1 MLTTSRSSARGTLA
15 ERRSEWVGSQV
26 DRQDCALIGLDEAH
40 QFEQGVAG
48 GLVIGAG
55 IENHRRHAQIN
66 AFEHLLQLCGQYTG
80 LPHPDQQRADA
91 LGEPGEHRGVD
102 LLRRHPGHPVGR
114 NGLGDLPAGLDVAQ
128 RVGATQVGPLAR
140 QRRLGQLVER
150 GVKRPDRDSLV
161 GRGFQH
167 LLGLRPEFVHLAP
180 FVLLARTP
188 ATAVRHLARA
198 CSRSAGSA
206 DTSTDTGGSLSQ
218 YVTTR
223 HWSVTRPP
231 G

>member
-1 MLTTSRSSARGTLA
+1 MLDDFPELGRGTLA
-15 ERRSEWVGSQV
+15 ERRSEWVGSQI
-26 DRQDCALIGLDEAH
+26 DRQECALIGLDEAH
-40 QFEQGVAG
+40 QFKQGVAG

-128 RVGATQVGPLAR
+128 RVGATQIGPLAR

-150 GVKRPDRDSLV
+150 GVERPDRDSLV

-167 LLGLRPEFVHLAP
+167 LLGLRPEFVYFSAVPLRALGQDPGHRRAP
-180 FVLLARTP
+180 SGAGLLEIGRF
-188 ATAVRHLARA
+188 
-198 CSRSAGSA
+198 
-206 DTSTDTGGSLSQ
+206 GG
-218 YVTTR
+218 
-223 HWSVTRPP
+223 HID
-231 G
+231 